1 MTKKYK
7 YNLSEKKTKK
17 EATYVSALST
27 ALVEKIYEQILLKFV
42 VEKKYRD
49 SQYTAAQMA
58 EEIGFNARYISAV
71 VHLRYRDNFSQLIN
85 DFRIKEAM
93 YMITDK
99 HFANMKMEEIAM
111 ATGFAN
117 RQCFYS
123 AFYRKCGMTPT
134 DYRNEH
140 ISGNKKEDEEETKE
154 QE

>member
-1 MTKKYK
+1 MAK
-7 YNLSEKKTKK
+7 YNITEKKKK
-17 EATYVSALST
+17 EASYIGALST
-27 ALVEKIYEQILLKFV
+27 SLVEEIYEKILLKFV

-49 SQYTAAQMA
+49 SEYTAAKMA
-58 EEIGFNARYISAV
+58 EEIGCNARYISAV

-99 HFANMKMEEIAM
+99 HFADLKMEDVAR

-123 AFYRKCGMTPT
+123 AFYRKNGMTPLE
-134 DYRNEH
+134 YRAQNATPQRT
-140 ISGNKKEDEEETKE
+140 KKENTTDEE
-154 QE
+154 

>member
-1 MTKKYK
+1 MAK
-7 YNLSEKKTKK
+7 YNIIEKKKK
-17 EATYVSALST
+17 EATYINALST
-27 ALVEKIYEQILLKFV
+27 TLVEEIYEKILLKFV

-49 SQYTAAQMA
+49 PEYTAAKMA
-58 EEIGFNARYISAV
+58 EEIGHNARYISAV

-99 HFANMKMEEIAM
+99 HFADKKMEEIAT

-123 AFYRKCGMTPT
+123 AFYRKSGMTPT
-134 DYRNEH
+134 DYRNLYSTH
-140 ISGNKKEDEEETKE
+140 QKKKDTTDETNEE
-154 QE
+154 

>member
-1 MTKKYK
+1 MAK
-7 YNLSEKKTKK
+7 YNITERKKK
-17 EATYVSALST
+17 EASYIGALST
-27 ALVEKIYEQILLKFV
+27 SLVEEIYEKILLKFV

-49 SQYTAAQMA
+49 PEYTAAKLA
-58 EEIGFNARYISAV
+58 EEIGCNARYISAV

-99 HFANMKMEEIAM
+99 HFADLKMEDVAK

-123 AFYRKCGMTPT
+123 AFFRKNGMTPLE
-134 DYRNEH
+134 YRAQNA
-140 ISGNKKEDEEETKE
+140 ISKKGKKESEPDEE
-154 QE
+154 

>member
-1 MTKKYK
+1 MAK
-7 YNLSEKKTKK
+7 YNITEKKKK
-17 EATYVSALST
+17 EASYIGALST
-27 ALVEKIYEQILLKFV
+27 SLVEEIYEKILLKFV

-49 SQYTAAQMA
+49 PEYTAAKMA
-58 EEIGFNARYISAV
+58 EEIGCNARYISAV

-99 HFANMKMEEIAM
+99 HFADLKMEDVAR

-123 AFYRKCGMTPT
+123 AFFRKNGMTPLE
-134 DYRNEH
+134 YRAQNA
-140 ISGNKKEDEEETKE
+140 IPKRAKKEETADEE
-154 QE
+154 

>member
-1 MTKKYK
+1 MAK
-7 YNLSEKKTKK
+7 YNITERKKK
-17 EATYVSALST
+17 EASYIGALST
-27 ALVEKIYEQILLKFV
+27 SLVEEIYEKILLKFV

-49 SQYTAAQMA
+49 PEYTAAKLA
-58 EEIGFNARYISAV
+58 EEIGCNARYISAV

-99 HFANMKMEEIAM
+99 HFADLKMEDVAR

-123 AFYRKCGMTPT
+123 AFFRKNGMTPLE
-134 DYRNEH
+134 YRAQNA
-140 ISGNKKEDEEETKE
+140 ISKKGKKESETNEE
-154 QE
+154 

>member
-1 MTKKYK
+1 MAK
-7 YNLSEKKTKK
+7 YNITEKKKK
-17 EATYVSALST
+17 EASYIGALST
-27 ALVEKIYEQILLKFV
+27 SLVEEIYEKILLKFV

-49 SQYTAAQMA
+49 SEYTAAKMA
-58 EEIGFNARYISAV
+58 EEIGCNARYISAV

-99 HFANMKMEEIAM
+99 HFADLKMEDVAR

-123 AFYRKCGMTPT
+123 AFFRKNGMTPLE
-134 DYRNEH
+134 YRAQNA
-140 ISGNKKEDEEETKE
+140 IPKRVKKEETADEE
-154 QE
+154 

>member
-1 MTKKYK
+1 MAK
-7 YNLSEKKTKK
+7 YNITERKKK
-17 EATYVSALST
+17 EVSYIGALST
-27 ALVEKIYEQILLKFV
+27 SLVEEIYEKILLKFV

-49 SQYTAAQMA
+49 PEYTAAKLA
-58 EEIGFNARYISAV
+58 EEIGCNARYISAV

-99 HFANMKMEEIAM
+99 HFADLKMEDVAR

-123 AFYRKCGMTPT
+123 AFFRKNGMTPLE
-134 DYRNEH
+134 YRAQNA
-140 ISGNKKEDEEETKE
+140 ISKKGKEDSETDEE
-154 QE
+154 

>member
-1 MTKKYK
+1 MAK
-7 YNLSEKKTKK
+7 YNITERKKK
-17 EATYVSALST
+17 EASYIGALST
-27 ALVEKIYEQILLKFV
+27 SLVEEIYEKILLKFV

-49 SQYTAAQMA
+49 PEYTAAKLA
-58 EEIGFNARYISAV
+58 EEIGCNARYISAV

-99 HFANMKMEEIAM
+99 HFADLKMEDVAK

-123 AFYRKCGMTPT
+123 AFFRKNSMTPLE
-134 DYRNEH
+134 YRAQNAT
-140 ISGNKKEDEEETKE
+140 SKKGKKESETDEE
-154 QE
+154 

>member
-1 MTKKYK
+1 MAK
-7 YNLSEKKTKK
+7 YNITERKKK
-17 EATYVSALST
+17 EASYIGALST
-27 ALVEKIYEQILLKFV
+27 SLVEEIYEKILLKFV

-49 SQYTAAQMA
+49 PEYTAAKLA
-58 EEIGFNARYISAV
+58 EEIGCNARYISAV

-99 HFANMKMEEIAM
+99 HFADLKMEDVAK

-123 AFYRKCGMTPT
+123 AFFRKNGMTPLE
-134 DYRNEH
+134 YRAQNA
-140 ISGNKKEDEEETKE
+140 ISKKGKKESETDEE
-154 QE
+154 